1 MFPIYVKE
9 AGFREPEEPIYYL
22 VSRSGLFQV
31 KRTPVFCSTIRVPGL
46 LWLEEEVEGVEF
58 LLPVIPAKI
67 LGESMAFFREVFRK
81 YRAEA
86 AVLLYRREAAG
97 EYEIRIPPQQVAG
110 GHCRYEVGP
119 NPPGCLRVGTMHSHG
134 AAEAFHSELD
144 DVDEQYD
151 DGLHVTIGSIHAK
164 PTVSCSLV
172 VDGRRFDL
180 RPEAVLE
187 VMPWQLEPTI
197 RLEDSERV
205 TAEPPP
211 GDSDP
216 SGRPSAI

>member
-1 MFPIYVKE
+1 VFPIYLKE
-9 AGFREPEEPIYYL
+9 PGFQEPEDPIYYL
-22 VSRSGLFQV
+22 VTGNGLFQV
-31 KRTPVFCSTIRVPGL
+31 KRTPLFSSRIHVSGL
-46 LWLEEEVEGVEF
+46 LWLDKEQERAEF

-67 LGESMAFFREVFRK
+67 LGETMAFFREVFRK

-86 AVLLYRREAAG
+86 AVLLYLREGAG
-97 EYEIRIPPQQVAG
+97 EYAIRIPPQTVAG
-110 GHCRYEVGP
+110 GHCQYEIGP
-119 NPPGCLRVGTMHSHG
+119 NPPGCIRVGTIHSHG

-151 DGLHVTIGSIHAK
+151 DGLHVTIGSLHAK

-180 RPEAVLE
+180 RPETVLE
-187 VMPWQLEPTI
+187 VMPWRLEPTV
-197 RLEDSERV
+197 RLEDSEGV

-216 SGRPSAI
+216 HGRPSAI

>member
-1 MFPIYVKE
+1 MFPIYAKE
-9 AGFREPEEPIYYL
+9 PGFHAPEEPIYYL
-22 VSRSGLFQV
+22 VSRNGLFQI
-31 KRTPVFCSTIRVPGL
+31 KRTPVFRSRIRIPGL
-46 LWLEEEVEGVEF
+46 LWLEEEEEGAEF

-67 LGESMAFFREVFRK
+67 LGETMAFFREVFRK

-86 AVLLYRREAAG
+86 AVLLYLREGAG
-97 EYEIRIPPQQVAG
+97 EYEIRIPPQTVAG

-119 NPPGCLRVGTMHSHG
+119 NPVGCLRVGTIHSHG
-134 AAEAFHSELD
+134 VAEAFHSELD

-151 DGLHVTIGSIHAK
+151 DGLHVTIGTLHAK
-164 PTVSCSLV
+164 PTVCCSLV

-180 RPEAVLE
+180 RPETVLE
-187 VMPWQLEPTI
+187 VMPWQLDPSI
-197 RLEDSERV
+197 RLEDAQEV

-211 GDSDP
+211 GDSDQ

>member
-1 MFPIYVKE
+1 MFPVYMKE
-9 AGFREPEEPIYYL
+9 PGFREPPEPIYYL
-22 VSRSGLFQV
+22 VTRDGLFQV
-31 KRTPVFCSTIRVPGL
+31 KRTSVFRSRVRVPGL
-46 LWLEEEVEGVEF
+46 VWLEKEDEGAAY
-58 LLPVIPAKI
+58 LLPVIPGKI
-67 LGESMAFFREVFRK
+67 LEETVGFFREVYRK

-86 AVLLYRREAAG
+86 AVLLYLREG
-97 EYEIRIPPQQVAG
+97 LTEYEIRIPPQTVAG

-119 NPPGCLRVGTMHSHG
+119 NPTGCIRVGTIHSHG

-144 DVDEQYD
+144 EVDEQYD
-151 DGLHVTIGSIHAK
+151 DGLHITIGSLHAK

-180 RPEAVLE
+180 TPETVLE
-187 VMPWQLEPTI
+187 VMPWELDPMT
-197 RLEDSERV
+197 RLENAEEV
-205 TAEPPP
+205 VAEPPP

>member
-1 MFPIYVKE
+1 MLPIYAKE
-9 AGFREPEEPIYYL
+9 PEFHEPEEPIYYL
-22 VSRSGLFQV
+22 VTRNGLFQI
-31 KRTPVFCSTIRVPGL
+31 KRTPVFRSRIRVPGL
-46 LWLEEEVEGVEF
+46 LWLEDEEEGSEF

-67 LGESMAFFREVFRK
+67 LGETMAFFREVFRK

-86 AVLLYRREAAG
+86 AVLLYLREG
-97 EYEIRIPPQQVAG
+97 VRDYEIRIPPQTVAG

-119 NPPGCLRVGTMHSHG
+119 NPAGCIRVGTIHSHG

-151 DGLHVTIGSIHAK
+151 DLQ
-164 PTVSCSLV
+164 
-172 VDGRRFDL
+172 
-180 RPEAVLE
+180 PEAVLE
-187 VMPWQLEPTI
+187 VMPWQLDPSI
-197 RLEDSERV
+197 RLEDAQEV

-211 GDSDP
+211 GDSDH

>member
-1 MFPIYVKE
+1 MFPIYLK
-9 AGFREPEEPIYYL
+9 EPEFQEPKDPIYYL
-22 VSRSGLFQV
+22 VTGNGVFQV
-31 KRTPVFCSTIRVPGL
+31 KRTPLFCSRIRVSGL
-46 LWLEEEVEGVEF
+46 SWLDKEQERAEF

-67 LGESMAFFREVFRK
+67 LGETMAFFREVFRK

-86 AVLLYRREAAG
+86 AVLLYLREGAG
-97 EYEIRIPPQQVAG
+97 EYIIRIPPQTVAG
-110 GHCRYEVGP
+110 GHCQYEIGP
-119 NPPGCLRVGTMHSHG
+119 NPPGCIRVGTIHSHG

-151 DGLHVTIGSIHAK
+151 DGLHVTIGSLHAK

-180 RPEAVLE
+180 QPEAVLE
-187 VMPWQLEPTI
+187 VMPWRLEPTV
-197 RLEDSERV
+197 RLEDSEEV

-216 SGRPSAI
+216 HGRPSAI

>member
-1 MFPIYVKE
+1 MFPIYRKE
-9 AGFREPEEPIYYL
+9 PGFSEPEEPIYYL
-22 VSRSGLFQV
+22 VTRDGLFQV
-31 KRTPVFCSTIRVPGL
+31 KRTPLFRSRIRVRGL
-46 LWLEEEVEGVEF
+46 SWLQGEAEGVEL

-67 LGESMAFFREVFRK
+67 LGETMAFFREVFRK

-86 AVLLYRREAAG
+86 AVLLYLRAGAG
-97 EYEIRIPPQQVAG
+97 EYEIRIPPQKVAG
-110 GHCRYEVGP
+110 GHCRYEIGP
-119 NPPGCLRVGTMHSHG
+119 NPPGCLRVGTIHSHG

-151 DGLHVTIGSIHAK
+151 DGLHVTIGSLHAK

-180 RPEAVLE
+180 RPDSVLE
-187 VMPWQLEPTI
+187 VMPWELEPTL
-197 RLEDSERV
+197 RLEDSEEV
-205 TAEPPP
+205 TAEPSP
-211 GDSDP
+211 GDADP

>member
-1 MFPIYVKE
+1 MFPIYLKE
-9 AGFREPEEPIYYL
+9 PGFCEPDDPIYYL
-22 VSRSGLFQV
+22 VTGNGLFQV
-31 KRTPVFCSTIRVPGL
+31 KRTPLFRSRIRVPGL
-46 LWLEEEVEGVEF
+46 LWLDREAERAEF

-67 LGESMAFFREVFRK
+67 LGDTMAFFREVFRK

-86 AVLLYRREAAG
+86 AVLLYLREGAA
-97 EYEIRIPPQQVAG
+97 EYTIRIPSQTVAG

-119 NPPGCLRVGTMHSHG
+119 NPAGHIRVGTIHSHG

-151 DGLHVTIGSIHAK
+151 DGLHVTIGSLHAK

-187 VMPWQLEPTI
+187 VMPWQLEPTV
-197 RLEDSERV
+197 RLEDSREV
-205 TAEPPP
+205 TAEPSPR
-211 GDSDP
+211 DSDQE
-216 SGRPSAI
+216 GRPSSI

>member
-9 AGFREPEEPIYYL
+9 PGFREPEEPIYY
-22 VSRSGLFQV
+22 VVTRSGLFQI
-31 KRTPVFCSTIRVPGL
+31 KRTPVFRSRVRVRGL
-46 LWLEEEVEGVEF
+46 VWLEEEEEGARF
-58 LLPVIPAKI
+58 LLPLIPEKI
-67 LGESMAFFREVFRK
+67 LGETMAFFREVFRK

-86 AVLLYRREAAG
+86 AVLLYLREGAG

-110 GHCRYEVGP
+110 GHCRYEIGP
-119 NPPGCLRVGTMHSHG
+119 NPPGCVRVGTIHSHG

-144 DVDEQYD
+144 DLDEQYD
-151 DGLHVTIGSIHAK
+151 DGLHVTIGSLHAK
-164 PTVSCSLV
+164 PSVSCSLV

-180 RPEAVLE
+180 RPEEVLE
-187 VMPWQLEPTI
+187 IMPWQLEPTI
-197 RLEDSERV
+197 RLEDSEAV
-205 TAEPPP
+205 TPEPPP

>member
-1 MFPIYVKE
+1 MLPIYAKE
-9 AGFREPEEPIYYL
+9 PDFHEPEEPIYYL
-22 VSRSGLFQV
+22 VTRNGLFQV
-31 KRTPVFCSTIRVPGL
+31 KRTPVFRSRTQVPGL
-46 LWLEEEVEGVEF
+46 SWLEEEEEGSEF

-67 LGESMAFFREVFRK
+67 LGETMAFFREVFRK

-86 AVLLYRREAAG
+86 AVLLYLREGAE
-97 EYEIRIPPQQVAG
+97 EYEIRIPPQTVAG
-110 GHCRYEVGP
+110 GHCRYGVGP
-119 NPPGCLRVGTMHSHG
+119 NPTGCLRVGTIHSHG

-151 DGLHVTIGSIHAK
+151 DGLHVTIGTLHAK

-180 RPEAVLE
+180 RPETVLE
-187 VMPWQLEPTI
+187 VMPWQLDPSI
-197 RLEDSERV
+197 RLEDAQEV

-211 GDSDP
+211 GDSDH

>member
-1 MFPIYVKE
+1 MLPIYIME
-9 AGFREPEEPIYYL
+9 PGFHEPDDPIYYL
-22 VSRSGLFQV
+22 VTKNGLFQV
-31 KRTPVFCSTIRVPGL
+31 KRTAVFRSRIRIPGL
-46 LWLEEEVEGVEF
+46 AWLESEQEGVTF
-58 LLPVIPAKI
+58 LLPVIPEKLLAET
-67 LGESMAFFREVFRK
+67 LAFFREVFRK

-86 AVLLYRREAAG
+86 AVLLYLREEAR
-97 EYEIRIPPQQVAG
+97 EYEIRIPPQRVAG

-119 NPPGCLRVGTMHSHG
+119 NPPGCIRVGTIHSHG

-144 DVDEQYD
+144 DIDEQYD
-151 DGLHVTIGSIHAK
+151 DGLHVTIGSLHAK

-187 VMPWQLEPTI
+187 VMPWEMEPTV
-197 RLEDSERV
+197 RLEDSEEV
-205 TAEPPP
+205 IAEPLPR
-211 GDSDP
+211 DSDP

>member
-1 MFPIYVKE
+1 MLPIYIME
-9 AGFREPEEPIYYL
+9 PGFHEPDDPIYYL
-22 VSRSGLFQV
+22 VTKNGLFQV
-31 KRTPVFCSTIRVPGL
+31 KRTAVFRSRIRIPGL
-46 LWLEEEVEGVEF
+46 AWLESEQEGATF
-58 LLPVIPAKI
+58 LLPVIPEKLLAET
-67 LGESMAFFREVFRK
+67 LAFFREVFRK

-86 AVLLYRREAAG
+86 AVLLYLREEAR
-97 EYEIRIPPQQVAG
+97 EYEIRIPPQRVAG

-119 NPPGCLRVGTMHSHG
+119 NPSGCIRVGTIHSHG

-144 DVDEQYD
+144 DIDEQYD
-151 DGLHVTIGSIHAK
+151 DGLHVTIGSLHAK

-180 RPEAVLE
+180 QGGEVLE

-197 RLEDSERV
+197 RLEDSEAV
-205 TAEPPP
+205 TPVPPP